1 MNAIII
7 FIKNPV
13 AGKAKTR
20 LAKDVGDDT
29 ALAIYKSLLN
39 YTRVTSLLVS
49 AKRYLFYGGEILNDE
64 WDESSFVKKLQSGSD
79 LGERMSNAFTDVLQ
93 EHSKVIIIGSD
104 CPQLDLITIS
114 EAYQALDD
122 HDFVIGPSQDGGY
135 YLIGMKEL
143 NADVF
148 NDISWSTDTVCSQT
162 IEKIK
167 ASNKTY
173 NLLSKLSDVDY
184 KEDWDK
190 YGWEL

>member
-148 NDISWSTDTVCSQT
+148 NDISWSTETVCSQT

-173 NLLSKLSDVDY
+173 NLLRKLSDVDY

>member
-20 LAKDVGDDT
+20 LAKDVGDET
-29 ALAIYKSLLN
+29 ALTIYKSLLN
-39 YTRVTSLLVS
+39 YTRVTSLLVD
-49 AKRYLFYGGEILNDE
+49 AKRYLFYGGEILDDE
-64 WDESSFVKKLQSGSD
+64 WDEAQFIKKLQSGGD
-79 LGERMSNAFTDVLQ
+79 LGARMSNAFIDVLQ
-93 EHSKVIIIGSD
+93 NHNKVLIIGSD
-104 CPQLDLITIS
+104 CPQLDLLTIS
-114 EAYQALDD
+114 EAYQSLDH
-122 HDFVIGPSQDGGY
+122 HDFVIGPSEDGGY
-135 YLIGMKEL
+135 YLLGMKEL

-148 NDISWSTDTVCSQT
+148 NDISWSTDTVCNQT
-162 IEKIK
+162 IDKIK

-173 NLLSKLSDVDY
+173 DLLKKLSDVDY